1 MLERAITHR
10 DDFIMAQALI
20 FALDALRRLPG
31 DQQPESNIDD
41 MTAILAERGSR
52 DGGARHRKMAAA
64 WGVGCSFEVA
74 KRLMRVNWAG
84 EPMDAPGRPP
94 FLKHCMRTGST
105 VGSDRSR
112 RCGSTGRH
120 DEAATVGG
128 LTGLC
133 SLAGYRRHQKCT
145 RSALQLAPMCSQGRY
160 RPASLPRFWID
171 EPNASPPRRI
181 AGTD

>member
-41 MTAILAERGSR
+41 MPSSRNFRSRLARWRSETPEDGCCLGRGMFDR
-52 DGGARHRKMAAA
+52 GRQAFNVCELGRR
-64 WGVGCSFEVA
+64 WTRLVA
-74 KRLMRVNWAG
+74 
-84 EPMDAPGRPP
+84 PP
-94 FLKHCMRTGST
+94 FQKHCMRTGST

-133 SLAGYRRHQKCT
+133 SLAGHRRHQKCT
-145 RSALQLAPMCSQGRY
+145 RSALQLASMCSQGRY